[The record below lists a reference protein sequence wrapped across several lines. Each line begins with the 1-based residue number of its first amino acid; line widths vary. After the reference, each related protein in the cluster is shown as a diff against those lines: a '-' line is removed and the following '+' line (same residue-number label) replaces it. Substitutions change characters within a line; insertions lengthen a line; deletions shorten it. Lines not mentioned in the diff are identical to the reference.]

1 MCNQADVYV
10 LSKEKPLDQAAQLE
24 NAYDP
29 AALGLDGNIKAVFP
43 NAGDPTKIYLLD
55 TRTDK
60 ETGELSYVT
69 LELAESPNAVVAFE
83 NFGWEP
89 YVPP

>member
-10 LSKEKPLDQAAQLE
+10 LSREKPLHQALQLE

-29 AALGLDGNIKAVFP
+29 AALGLDGNIKGVFP

-60 ETGELSYVT
+60 ETGELTYVT
-69 LELAESPNAVVAFE
+69 LELAESPEAIEAFE